1 MTDEQGTTRGRP
13 SRGWVY
19 DVPDK
24 PVVITCAITGNKTTR
39 EMNPHLP
46 VTPKEQGEAALRAV
60 QAGASV
66 IHLHVRE
73 DDGSESLREE
83 RYLEALHEIRAR
95 VPEAI
100 IELSTRGGQAKGAVD
115 SGVGVALVPAL
126 WGGRAHLKPE
136 MCSVNIGS
144 MNIGNEL
151 FLNPAP
157 QVAEQSARI
166 YAAGLVPECDVFDMG
181 HLESALRLVHHGVL
195 QTPLHLLLVMG
206 IAGGISASAPNLVRM
221 VSALPESVQWT
232 ALGVGKFQL
241 SVVGMAILLGGN
253 VRVGLEDTAY
263 YRKGEL
269 ATSNAQLVQRAANL
283 CRELGREV
291 ATPEMARAML
301 GLRARDT
308 SRPHAREAPRAVAAA
323 AAAQAVCS

>member
-1 MTDEQGTTRGRP
+1 
-13 SRGWVY
+13 
-19 DVPDK
+19 
-24 PVVITCAITGNKTTR
+24 
-39 EMNPHLP
+39 
-46 VTPKEQGEAALRAV
+46 
-60 QAGASV
+60 
-66 IHLHVRE
+66 
-73 DDGSESLREE
+73 
-83 RYLEALHEIRAR
+83 
-95 VPEAI
+95 
-100 IELSTRGGQAKGAVD
+100 
-115 SGVGVALVPAL
+115 
-126 WGGRAHLKPE
+126 

-151 FLNPAP
+151 FLNPP
-157 QVAEQSARI
+157 QQVAEQAARI

-195 QTPLHLLLVMG
+195 QTPLHVLLVM
-206 IAGGISASAPNLVRM
+206 GISASAPNLVRM
-221 VSALPESVQWT
+221 VSALPEGVQWT

-241 SVVGMAILLGGN
+241 SVVGMAIVLGGH

-291 ATPEMARAML
+291 ATPEMARQML

-308 SRPHAREAPRAVAAA
+308 ARSDAREAPRVTASAPE
-323 AAAQAVCS
+323 AVCS

>member
-1 MTDEQGTTRGRP
+1 MADQHRTTHGRH
-13 SRGWVY
+13 SRGWVH

-39 EMNPHLP
+39 DMNPNLP
-46 VTPKEQGEAALRAV
+46 ITPKEQGEAALRAV

-83 RYLEALHEIRAR
+83 RYLEALHEIRTR

-100 IELSTRGGQAKGAVD
+100 IEISTRGGEAKGAVD
-115 SGVGVALVPAL
+115 SGVGIALGEAL
-126 WGGRAHLKPE
+126 WGGRAELKPE

-151 FLNPAP
+151 FLNPP
-157 QVAEQSARI
+157 RQVAEQAARI

-181 HLESALRLVHHGVL
+181 HLESALRLVHQGVL
-195 QTPLHLLLVMG
+195 QTPLHVLLVMG

-221 VSALPESVQWT
+221 VSALPEGVQWT

-241 SVVGMAILLGGN
+241 SVVGMAIVLGGH

-291 ATPEMARAML
+291 ATPEMARQML

-308 SRPHAREAPRAVAAA
+308 ARSDAREAPRATASAPE
-323 AAAQAVCS
+323 AVCS